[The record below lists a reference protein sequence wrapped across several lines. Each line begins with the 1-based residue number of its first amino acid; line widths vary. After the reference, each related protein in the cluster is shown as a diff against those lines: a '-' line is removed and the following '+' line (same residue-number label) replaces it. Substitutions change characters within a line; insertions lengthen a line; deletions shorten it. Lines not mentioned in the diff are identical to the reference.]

1 MIEIFGV
8 LMPHSVLALTTLS
21 SCKNSGDFT
30 RGVVASAKG
39 ATKSGAQMRGG
50 NAYQFG
56 DFTAGTANT
65 TGAYASEN
73 RGRLAGV
80 GGSAAGMIAGA
91 ALLGP
96 IGFVAGSFLGS
107 SAAQSSM
114 QALSGDSKSGQRASG
129 DSIMQ
134 GNESQNQ
141 APDLLSPNDNGSNPS
156 PPTLSNPSGI
166 TPHVQAVNAEA
177 RLIGNVATSDHRA
190 VMVQARVVDDPLNS
204 NSLRHGNRPAD
215 EGHAQAMP
223 NSISVSTARIH
234 PRSLP
239 TSRNPNVAVEPS
251 NGNRR
256 QTAQTQAANAAPAA
270 LAPAASAYPLATAT
284 PLHSHRP
291 VASIPNSRR
300 QTPESE
306 RYVTQNAGLGRAYG
320 NPVQN
325 AHLGGVSQ
333 PQTQFHHGQRN
344 QSNSHTP
351 QTASNL
357 GNQSSTGQ
365 EEGYH
370 FGKFEGNPRYGF
382 TETLADTVIPMIL

>member
-1 MIEIFGV
+1 VIEISGV
-8 LMPHSVLALTTLS
+8 LMPHSVLALTTVF
-21 SCKNSGDFT
+21 CCNSGDFT

-56 DFTAGTANT
+56 DFTAGTANAA
-65 TGAYASEN
+65 GDYASEN

-80 GGSAAGMIAGA
+80 GGSAAGMIAGT

-114 QALSGDSKSGQRASG
+114 RALSGDSKSGQRAGG

-166 TPHVQAVNAEA
+166 TPHVQAMNAEA
-177 RLIGNVATSDHRA
+177 RLIGEIATSDHRA

-204 NSLRHGNRPAD
+204 NSLRYGNRPAD

-223 NSISVSTARIH
+223 NSISVSTAQIH

-239 TSRNPNVAVEPS
+239 TSMNPNVAVEPS

-256 QTAQTQAANAAPAA
+256 QTAQAQAANAPAA
-270 LAPAASAYPLATAT
+270 LAPAASAYPLAIAT
-284 PLHSHRP
+284 PLHSHHP
-291 VASIPNSRR
+291 VAYIPNSRR
-300 QTPESE
+300 QTPELE
-306 RYVTQNAGLGRAYG
+306 REVTQNTSLGRAYG

-325 AHLGGVSQ
+325 AHLGGVSE

-344 QSNSHTP
+344 QSNSHTRQP
-351 QTASNL
+351 ASNL

-365 EEGYH
+365 EEDYH

-382 TETLADTVIPMIL
+382 TETLADTVIPMIP